1 MSNFFLADRIKE
13 YSRTEGTTSIV
24 LDGAAPGFSSF
35 DDFYAS
41 GDTVFY
47 AITDN
52 LKYEVGSGVYEMDG
66 SSRVVTRNPFRSSQI
81 NSGPWYVNGTN
92 SEDSSNGYFYP
103 LWLTKSAA
111 LSGVGFN
118 DGPYTAVSG
127 VSFDE
132 VPGQTFYYITEHA
145 ALAVNSLANSGL
157 NFYDGLSIGS
167 SSGQPLSFGVGLKEV
182 FVTYPGKTAVY
193 NGFGVDPNFEEPK
206 VSGVAFWGNEQI
218 INYSSDIIFD
228 KDKGRLGVGVEGS
241 PEYRLDI
248 GGDRSRSIVR
258 ASGFIEGGS
267 GIFFSGGQ
275 LLPEK
280 PTKTASGGIQLEP
293 FHRNQLGNAAVGIL
307 KLSGVVDQYIGFD
320 KVPSGLVF
328 AGPASGDCGIDPCDP
343 DYPTFRLL
351 AASDLP
357 DLSSDYVVQN
367 NAGLDGESKNVN
379 PTLYANGM
387 VALYAGSGE
396 ITYDSGL
403 FFDALNNRLLIN
415 GDAATDTPTY
425 ELEVNGQIAAQ
436 SGRLDQL
443 IFTDNLIR
451 IGNNTGTKEGNN
463 NQNFY
468 VINIGANSG
477 PSSSDLFD
485 TITIGREAGS
495 KFEESSGVVAI
506 GKRAVQSAD
515 RIDETVVIATNAGQA
530 ASGLVR
536 SVGIGFGALQLAE
549 NLADAYVVGL
559 SAGSGMVESNDVYG
573 FGVNAF
579 RMASGISGSVGIGR
593 NAFNGA
599 SGIANSYMI
608 GNRPASGAIDF
619 VQVYGIGGFVAGEA
633 SGLDNVTAIGKSAA
647 RYSEQMDNVIA
658 LGQNASLSGY
668 KLYRTVAIGGSAA
681 YEASG
686 SFNVYIGQD
695 AGISVSGHN
704 NIEIIASGENSS
716 FLTHEASGKI
726 NIGKTIVGDI
736 YQSRVG
742 VGAAENVSPS
752 ATLFVRPRNAD
763 EPAFIIQHQGSGS
776 KTPYFALQSGDGTT
790 FFSINNS
797 GDVRTSGCVEASG
810 GFGIPDKVPQST
822 TFKLYN
828 DGGALYWDGNL
839 LDTAG
844 ATTLKIAED
853 TENAAAP
860 NNSTWTDGQLLTVSG
875 VSGVEVQLGPANS
888 RFIRIS
894 ASGLSGVLQNQITNQ
909 TFGFQTVAS
918 GEGNLNNEPFSQL
931 NVVGSVNEVVFSG
944 ISGINIDHKRLS
956 DGGGNRSGIY
966 IFGYD
971 ANATFSANLIASGEA
986 AGGGRNKSR
995 QLLLNG
1001 SGLAFSGVK
1010 GVDFSFSQDTDPQ
1023 ASIFTLD
1030 PSTLS
1035 GVLYDTTI
1043 ASGNYIWEDHIDWR
1057 ASGIAVSGQVVANT
1071 NAINAITTL
1080 SATSGIVVENDQY
1093 ILDKNVGGQL
1103 SYLVLEDQHPE
1114 NDTVNGSGNIFVS
1127 NTSGVPQ
1134 RQGGAFPL
1142 ANGLTKDSVLIG
1154 TEVAGN
1160 ASGIA
1165 GDVFI
1170 GYKAGFNKYGRV
1182 DNLLGQEFGEYG
1194 TSEAQHRSIIIGYE
1208 AGYGTDDSL
1217 LGNPVQSPGNH
1228 ILIGERA
1235 GSNAWDCGHNVAI
1248 GVQAMGSVSDSLL
1261 DSPTNQ
1267 YSPDRARTVYASVF
1281 LGQSAGERADD
1292 LYRSVGIGYYTLNQ
1306 SRRIDDTTAIGYNA
1320 LEMAS
1325 GIASSVYIGE
1335 EAGVLN
1341 SGSQA
1346 GLGTQNGQVG
1356 IGYRAWYQ
1364 SNDMEPSVAVGF
1376 NAGNQTSGV
1385 KNSVLIGPYA
1395 GYKRGGSISKD
1406 TTSRNCILISNKS
1419 AIPTVYDADWCD
1431 RGENYVIDIGSTIQG
1446 FGSDPTTSQ
1455 STNINIGRPLENQ
1468 NDDGIRNITNGLL
1481 SSTVSITPDSNSD
1494 YGLRLN
1500 LFDNDGGRSLLVT
1513 ETVYNSSAQSNLN
1526 SIINTEGFLRV
1537 PRIAS
1542 PVNKVSN
1549 ALELTNGD
1557 FIDASDG
1564 AVAVGE
1570 DGGTEYIYFAVGT
1583 TWYRVAGAVV

>member
-13 YSRTEGTTSIV
+13 YSRTEGTNSIV

-132 VPGQTFYYITEHA
+132 VPGQTFYFITEHA
-145 ALAVNSLANSGL
+145 ALAVNSLANSGI
-157 NFYDGLSIGS
+157 NFYDGLNISS
-167 SSGQPLSFGVGLKEV
+167 SSGQPLSFGGGLKEV

-218 INYSSDIIFD
+218 INYSSDIVFD
-228 KDKGRLGVGVEGS
+228 KDKVRLGVGVEGS

-293 FHRNQLGNAAVGIL
+293 FHRNQLGNASVGIL

-320 KVPSGLVF
+320 KIPSGLVF

-343 DYPTFRLL
+343 DYPTFRVLG
-351 AASDLP
+351 ASDIP

-367 NAGLDGESKNVN
+367 NTGLDGVSKNVI
-379 PTLYANGM
+379 PTLYTNGM

-396 ITYDSGL
+396 ITYDNGL
-403 FFDALNNRLLIN
+403 FFDALNNKLLIN

-451 IGNNTGTKEGNN
+451 IGNSAGTKYGNN
-463 NQNFY
+463 NENFF
-468 VINIGANSG
+468 VVNVGDTAG
-477 PSSSDLFD
+477 GSSSGIFD
-485 TITIGREAGS
+485 GVLIGTFAGS
-495 KFEESSGVVAI
+495 ELELSSGVVAI
-506 GKRAVQSAD
+506 GKRAAQSAD
-515 RIDETVVIATNAGQA
+515 RIDETVFVATNAGQA
-530 ASGLVR
+530 ASGIVR
-536 SVGIGFGALQLAE
+536 SVGIGFGALQVAE
-549 NLADAYVVGL
+549 NSNDAYVVGL
-559 SAGSGMVESNDVYG
+559 SAGSGMVRSSDVYG

-579 RMASGISGSVGIGR
+579 RMASGINNAIGIGK

-599 SGIANSYMI
+599 SGIVNSYMI

-619 VQVYGIGGFVAGEA
+619 LQVYGIGGFVAGEA
-633 SGLDNVTAIGKSAA
+633 SGLNNVTAIGKSAA
-647 RYSEQMDNVIA
+647 RYSEQMDNVVA

-810 GFGIPDKVPQST
+810 GFSIPDKLPQST
-822 TFKLYN
+822 SFKLYN
-828 DGGALYWDGNL
+828 NGGALYWDGSL

-844 ATTLKIAED
+844 STTLDIAND
-853 TENAAAP
+853 TENASAP

-931 NVVGSVNEVVFSG
+931 NVVGAVNEVVFSG

-971 ANATFSANLIASGEA
+971 ANATFSASLIASGEA

-1030 PSTLS
+1030 PSKLS

-1071 NAINAITTL
+1071 AAIKGITTL
-1080 SATSGIVVENDQY
+1080 SATSGVVVESDQY
-1093 ILDKNVGGQL
+1093 ILDKEVGGQL

-1114 NDTVNGSGNIFVS
+1114 NDTINGSGNIFVS

-1142 ANGLTKDSVLIG
+1142 ANGLTKDSILIG
-1154 TEVAGN
+1154 PEVAGN

-1165 GDVFI
+1165 GDIFI
-1170 GYKAGFNKYGRV
+1170 GYKSGFNKRGYIDSLYGQ
-1182 DNLLGQEFGEYG
+1182 DGGSYN
-1194 TSEAQHRSIIIGYE
+1194 TSETQHRSIIIGYE
-1208 AGYGTDDSL
+1208 AGYGTDDSS
-1217 LGNPVQSPGNH
+1217 LGNPVDNPGRH

-1235 GSNAWDCGHNVAI
+1235 GSNAWNCGNNVVI
-1248 GVQAMGSVSDSLL
+1248 GRQAMGSVADSLL

-1267 YSPDRARTVYASVF
+1267 YSPDRARTIDTSV
-1281 LGQSAGERADD
+1281 LIGDVAGERADD
-1292 LYRSVGIGYYTLNQ
+1292 IFKCVGVGPNAFQKTIDATQ
-1306 SRRIDDTTAIGYNA
+1306 SIAIGYKA
-1320 LEMAS
+1320 AQEAS
-1325 GIASSVYIGE
+1325 GMSTAVFIGK
-1335 EAGVLN
+1335 EAGMLS
-1341 SGSQA
+1341 SGTSVQ
-1346 GLGTQNGQVG
+1346 GGNVG
-1356 IGYRAWYQ
+1356 IGYRTWYTAT
-1364 SNDMEPSVAVGF
+1364 DTEPSVAVGF
-1376 NAGNQTSGV
+1376 NAGAFTSGV
-1385 KNSVLIGPYA
+1385 ANSVLIGPYA
-1395 GYKRGGSISKD
+1395 GYKRGGSLS
-1406 TTSRNCILISNKS
+1406 TQFSSRNCLIISNRS
-1419 AIPTVYDADWCD
+1419 AEPTDYDAAWCNKH
-1431 RGENYVIDIGSTIQG
+1431 ENYVLDLGSTIQG
-1446 FGSDPTTSQ
+1446 FTSNVDSNQ
-1455 STNINIGRPLENQ
+1455 IANINIGRPIEKQ
-1468 NDDGIRNITNGLL
+1468 NTDAIRTISDGLL

-1494 YGLRLN
+1494 YTLRLN
-1500 LFDNDGGRSLLVT
+1500 LFDNDGGKDLLVT
-1513 ETVYNSSAQSNLN
+1513 ESVYNNSAQSELN
-1526 SIINTEGFLRV
+1526 SIINTNGFLRV
-1537 PRIAS
+1537 PRVAN
-1542 PVNKVSN
+1542 PVNKVGN
-1549 ALELTNGD
+1549 ALELDNGD
-1557 FIDASDG
+1557 FITASDG

-1570 DGGTEYIYFAVGT
+1570 DGTTEYIYFAVGT
-1583 TWYRVAGAVV
+1583 TWYRVAGSLV

>member
-13 YSRTEGTTSIV
+13 YSRTEGTNSII

-47 AITDN
+47 AITNN
-52 LKYEVGSGVYEMDG
+52 LKYEIGSGVYEMDS
-66 SSRVVTRNPFRSSQI
+66 SSRVITRNPFRSSQV

-127 VSFDE
+127 ISFDE
-132 VPGQTFYYITEHA
+132 VPGQTFYYITEYA
-145 ALAVNSLANSGL
+145 ALAVNRLANSGL
-157 NFYDGLSIGS
+157 NFYDGTDILL
-167 SSGQPLSFGVGLKEV
+167 SSGQPLSFEGGLKEV

-193 NGFGVDPNFEEPK
+193 NGFGIDPNFEEPK

-267 GIFFSGGQ
+267 GISFSGGQ

-293 FHRNQLGNAAVGIL
+293 FHRNQLGNASVGIL

-328 AGPASGDCGIDPCDP
+328 AGPASGDCGPDPCEP
-343 DYPTFRLL
+343 DYPTFRVLG
-351 AASDLP
+351 ASDIP
-357 DLSSDYVVQN
+357 NLSSEYVVQN
-367 NAGLDGESKNVN
+367 NAGLDGVSKNVS
-379 PTLYANGM
+379 PALYANGM

-415 GDAATDTPTY
+415 GDAASDTLTY

-451 IGNNTGTKEGNN
+451 IGNSAGTKYGNN
-463 NQNFY
+463 NENFF
-468 VINIGANSG
+468 VVNIGDVAG
-477 PSSSDLFD
+477 SSSSGVFD
-485 TITIGREAGS
+485 GVLIGTLAGS
-495 KFEESSGVVAI
+495 ELELSSGVVAV
-506 GKRAVQSAD
+506 GKRAAESAD
-515 RIDETVVIATNAGQA
+515 RIDETVLIATNAGQA
-530 ASGLVR
+530 ASGLVT
-536 SVGIGFGALQLAE
+536 SVGIGFGALQTAE
-549 NLADAYVVGL
+549 NSADVYVVGL
-559 SAGSGMVESNDVYG
+559 SAGSGIVQSSTVYG
-573 FGVNAF
+573 FGDNAF
-579 RMASGISGSVGIGR
+579 RLASGINNAIGFGK

-599 SGIANSYMI
+599 DDIRNSYVI
-608 GNRPASGAIDF
+608 GNRPASGAVDF
-619 VQVYGIGGFVAGEA
+619 LQVYGIGDSVVREA
-633 SGLDNVTAIGKSAA
+633 SGLDNVIAIGESAA

-658 LGQNASLSGY
+658 LGQDASLSGY
-668 KLYRTVAIGGSAA
+668 KLYQTVAVGGSAA

-686 SFNVYIGQD
+686 SFNIYIGQD
-695 AGISVSGHN
+695 AGVSVSGHN

-742 VGAAENVSPS
+742 IGAVDNASPS

-790 FFSINNS
+790 FFSISNS

-822 TFKLYN
+822 SFKLYN

-844 ATTLKIAED
+844 STTLKIAED

-971 ANATFSANLIASGEA
+971 ANATFSASLIASGEA

-1023 ASIFTLD
+1023 ASLFTLD

-1071 NAINAITTL
+1071 AAIKAVTTL
-1080 SATSGIVVENDQY
+1080 SATSGVVVESDQY
-1093 ILDKNVGGQL
+1093 ILNKQAGGQL
-1103 SYLVLEDQHPE
+1103 SFLKINDE
-1114 NDTVNGSGNIFVS
+1114 NDTYAGSGNILIS
-1127 NTSGVPQ
+1127 TISGVKEVP
-1134 RQGGAFPL
+1134 RRGF
-1142 ANGLTKDSVLIG
+1142 TEYSVFIG
-1154 TEVAGN
+1154 EGVARN
-1160 ASGIA
+1160 ASGCA
-1165 GDVFI
+1165 GDVI
-1170 GYKAGFNKYGRV
+1170 MGYKAGENRLGNVNDVAGDGF
-1182 DNLLGQEFGEYG
+1182 DNYNDGGKLN
-1194 TSEAQHRSIIIGYE
+1194 HRNVILGYE
-1208 AGYGTDDSL
+1208 AAIRSDDSVFYNNL
-1217 LGNPVQSPGNH
+1217 QGSARGRNV
-1228 ILIGERA
+1228 IIGEQA
-1235 GSNAWDCGHNVAI
+1235 GRNYVQCGNSIAI
-1248 GVQAMGSVSDSLL
+1248 GIGAMGAVSDGLS
-1261 DSPTNQ
+1261 
-1267 YSPDRARTVYASVF
+1267 
-1281 LGQSAGERADD
+1281 QSAGTYLDRAKKHSSNVLIGNSAGMGSNDIS
-1292 LYRSVGIGYYTLNQ
+1292 SVTALGGSTVYQAIDIADSQCVGDFAGY
-1306 SRRIDDTTAIGYNA
+1306 G
-1320 LEMAS
+1320 AS
-1325 GIASSVYIGE
+1325 GISNAVYMGKF
-1335 EAGVLN
+1335 AGQAN
-1341 SGSQA
+1341 SGVSVQ
-1346 GLGTQNGQVG
+1346 GGQVG
-1356 IGYRAWYQ
+1356 IGYRAWYD

-1376 NAGNQTSGV
+1376 NAGAFTSGV
-1385 KNSVLIGPYA
+1385 KNSVLLGPYA
-1395 GYKRGGSISKD
+1395 GYKRGGSLSND
-1406 TTSRNCILISNKS
+1406 TTSRNSIIISNRS
-1419 AIPTVYDADWCD
+1419 AEPTDHDANWCA
-1431 RGENYVIDIGSTIQG
+1431 GNQNYVLDIGSTIQG
-1446 FGSDPTTSQ
+1446 FTTNVDSSQ
-1455 STNINIGRPLENQ
+1455 IAHINIGRSIEKQ
-1468 NDDGIRNITNGLL
+1468 NLQTIRTITNGLQ
-1481 SSTVSITPDSNSD
+1481 SSTVSITADSNED
-1494 YGLRLN
+1494 YALRLN
-1500 LFDNDGGRSLLVT
+1500 LYDDDGGKDLLVT
-1513 ETVYNSSAQSNLN
+1513 ETVYNGSSQSNVN
-1526 SIINTEGFLRV
+1526 SIINTKGFLRV
-1537 PRIAS
+1537 PRLKN
-1542 PVNKVSN
+1542 PVNKVGN
-1549 ALELTNGD
+1549 ALQLDNND
-1557 FIDASDG
+1557 YIDASDG

-1570 DGGTEYIYFAVGT
+1570 SDEVNTEYIYFAVGT
-1583 TWYRVAGAVV
+1583 TWYRVTGTAV

>member
-13 YSRTEGTTSIV
+13 YSRTEGATSIV

-47 AITDN
+47 AVTDN
-52 LKYEVGSGVYEMDG
+52 LKYEIGSGVYEMDG
-66 SSRVVTRNPFRSSQI
+66 SSRVITRNPFRSSQI

-145 ALAVNSLANSGL
+145 ALSVNSLANSGL
-157 NFYDGLSIGS
+157 NFYDGLAIGS
-167 SSGQPLSFGVGLKEV
+167 SSGQPLSFGLGLKEV

-218 INYSSDIIFD
+218 INYSSDIVFD

-267 GIFFSGGQ
+267 GIAFSGGQ
-275 LLPEK
+275 LLPQR
-280 PTKTASGGIQLEP
+280 PTKTASGGLQLEP
-293 FHRNQLGNAAVGIL
+293 FHRNQLGNASVGVL

-328 AGPASGDCGIDPCDP
+328 AGPASGDCGVDPCDP
-343 DYPTFRLL
+343 DYPTFRVLG
-351 AASDLP
+351 ASDIPSLA
-357 DLSSDYVVQN
+357 SDYVVQSN
-367 NAGLDGESKNVN
+367 VGLDGTSKNSS
-379 PTLYANGM
+379 PTFYADGM

-415 GDAATDTPTY
+415 GDAASDTPIY

-451 IGNNTGTKEGNN
+451 IGNSAGTKFGNN
-463 NQNFY
+463 NENFF
-468 VINIGANSG
+468 VVNIGDTAG
-477 PSSSDLFD
+477 SSSSGVFD
-485 TITIGREAGS
+485 GVLIGTLAGS
-495 KFEESSGVVAI
+495 ELELSSGVVAV
-506 GKRAVQSAD
+506 GKRAAQSAD
-515 RIDETVVIATNAGQA
+515 RIDEAVLIATNAGQA
-530 ASGLVR
+530 ASGLVT
-536 SVGIGFGALQLAE
+536 SVGIGFGALQTAE
-549 NLADAYVVGL
+549 NSAGAYVVGL
-559 SAGSGMVESNDVYG
+559 SAGSGMVQSSTVYG
-573 FGVNAF
+573 FGDNAF
-579 RMASGISGSVGIGR
+579 RLASGINNAIGLGK

-599 SGIANSYMI
+599 SDIRNSYVI
-608 GNRPASGAIDF
+608 GNRPASGAVDF
-619 VQVYGIGGFVAGEA
+619 LRVYGIGDSVVREA
-633 SGLDNVTAIGKSAA
+633 SGLNNVIAIGESAA
-647 RYSEQMDNVIA
+647 RYSEQMDNVTA
-658 LGQNASLSGY
+658 LGQDASLSGY
-668 KLYRTVAIGGSAA
+668 KLYSTIAIGGSAA

-695 AGISVSGHN
+695 AGVAVSGHN

-736 YQSRVG
+736 YQSRVA

-810 GFGIPDKVPQST
+810 GFGIPDKVPPST
-822 TFKLYN
+822 SFKLYN

-844 ATTLKIAED
+844 STTLDIAND
-853 TENAAAP
+853 TEDAAAP
-860 NNSTWTDGQLLTVSG
+860 NNSQWTNGQLLTVSG
-875 VSGVEVQLGPANS
+875 VSGVEVQIGPANS
-888 RFIRIS
+888 RFLRIS

-971 ANATFSANLIASGEA
+971 ANATFSANLIASGEV

-1043 ASGNYIWEDHIDWR
+1043 ASGNYVWEDHIDWR

-1071 NAINAITTL
+1071 AAIKAVTTL
-1080 SATSGIVVENDQY
+1080 SATSGIVVESDQY
-1093 ILDKNVGGQL
+1093 ILDKRAGGQL
-1103 SYLVLEDQHPE
+1103 SYLVLEDRHDPS
-1114 NDTVNGSGNIFVS
+1114 DPGSGNIFVS
-1127 NTSGVPQ
+1127 NHSGVTPGK
-1134 RQGGAFPL
+1134 RGGFPL

-1154 TEVAGN
+1154 PEVAGN

-1165 GDVFI
+1165 GDIFI

-1182 DNLLGQEFGEYG
+1182 DNLFGQEFGEYG
-1194 TSEAQHRSIIIGYE
+1194 ASEDAHRSIIIGYE

-1217 LGNPVQSPGNH
+1217 LGNDVDNPGNH

-1235 GSNAWDCGHNVAI
+1235 GTNAWNCGNNVVM
-1248 GVQAMGSVSDSLL
+1248 GRQALGSVADSLL
-1261 DSPTNQ
+1261 DSPTNE
-1267 YSPDRARTVYASVF
+1267 YSPDRARDVYTSV
-1281 LGQSAGERADD
+1281 LVGDAAGQRSDD
-1292 LYRSVGIGYYTLNQ
+1292 IFKCVSIGPNSFQEARNSTQSV
-1306 SRRIDDTTAIGYNA
+1306 AIGYKA
-1320 LEMAS
+1320 AQEAS
-1325 GIASSVYIGE
+1325 GISTAVFIGK
-1335 EAGVLN
+1335 EAGMLA
-1341 SGSQA
+1341 SGV
-1346 GLGTQNGQVG
+1346 GLQGGQVG
-1356 IGYRAWYQ
+1356 IGYRTWYQ
-1364 SNDMEPSVAVGF
+1364 SNDIEPSVAVGF
-1376 NAGNQTSGV
+1376 NAGAFTSGV
-1385 KNSVLIGPYA
+1385 ANSVLLGPYA
-1395 GYKRGGSISKD
+1395 GYARGGSLSLND
-1406 TTSRNCILISNKS
+1406 SSRNSLIISNRS
-1419 AIPTVYDADWCD
+1419 AEPVDYDANWCD
-1431 RGENYVIDIGSTIQG
+1431 KHENYVLDIGSTIQG
-1446 FGSDPTTSQ
+1446 FTTNVDSNQ
-1455 STNINIGRPLENQ
+1455 IAHINIGRAIEKQ
-1468 NDDGIRNITNGLL
+1468 NNDAVRTLNDGLL
-1481 SSTVSITPDSNSD
+1481 TSTVSITPDSNND
-1494 YGLRLN
+1494 FALRLN
-1500 LFDNDGGRSLLVT
+1500 LYDTDGGKDLLVT
-1513 ETVYNSSAQSNLN
+1513 ETVYNNAAQATPNP
-1526 SIINTEGFLRV
+1526 IINKNGFLRV
-1537 PRIAS
+1537 PRVAD
-1542 PVNKVSN
+1542 PYNKVGNSI
-1549 ALELTNGD
+1549 ELDDGT
-1557 FIDASDG
+1557 FLTASDG
-1564 AVAVGE
+1564 EIAVGQ
-1570 DGGTEYIYFAVGT
+1570 GYIYFAIGT
-1583 TWYRVAGAVV
+1583 SWYRVLGNAI